1 MERHV
6 AHLAEAPMHELPNQF
21 TVMAARPIKAGE
33 LVGMDATTL
42 FPKN

>member
-1 MERHV
+1 
-6 AHLAEAPMHELPNQF
+6 MHDLPNRF

-33 LVGMDATTL
+33 QVGMDATTL